1 MALYFA
7 PRSDRPQIHSF
18 SNSTQVLINHNLGY
32 KPMVQIILS
41 DGTIAE
47 GEVSHTDSN
56 SVLISF
62 QISLSGEI
70 ILR

>member
-1 MALYFA
+1 MAVYSA
-7 PRSDRPQIHSF
+7 PGASRPQSYSF
-18 SNSTQVLINHNLGY
+18 SNVANVVIDHDLGY

-41 DGTIAE
+41 NGTIAE
-47 GEVSHTDSN
+47 GQVTHITVN
-56 SVLISF
+56 QVAISF

>member
-7 PRSDRPQIHSF
+7 PRSNRPQIHSF
-18 SNSTQVLINHNLGY
+18 SNSTQIMINHNLGY
-32 KPMVQIILS
+32 KPMIQIILS

-47 GEVSHTDSN
+47 GQVSHTDSN
-56 SVLISF
+56 TVVISF

>member
-7 PRSDRPQIHSF
+7 PGGQRPQLHEF
-18 SNSTQVLINHNLGY
+18 TNSTQIMINHNLGY
-32 KPMVQIILS
+32 KPMVQIILT

-47 GEVSHTDSN
+47 GEVTHT
-56 SVLISF
+56 SVNQVVISF

>member
-7 PRSDRPQIHSF
+7 PRSNRPQVHSF

-41 DGTIAE
+41 NGTIAE

>member
-7 PRSDRPQIHSF
+7 PGSTRPQVHSF

-32 KPMVQIILS
+32 KPMIQIILS
-41 DGTIAE
+41 NGTIAE

>member
-7 PRSDRPQIHSF
+7 PRSNRPQIHSF

>member
-7 PRSDRPQIHSF
+7 PRSNRPQIHSF

-32 KPMVQIILS
+32 KPMIQIILL

>member
-41 DGTIAE
+41 NGTIAE

>member
-7 PRSDRPQIHSF
+7 PRSNRPQIYSF

-47 GEVSHTDSN
+47 GEVSHTYSN

>member
-7 PRSDRPQIHSF
+7 PRSNRPQIHSF

-47 GEVSHTDSN
+47 GEVSHTSSN
-56 SVLISF
+56 SVVISF